1 MELNFYATLVCMVIV
16 LLIGRFIIKRV
27 AFFYK
32 YNIPEPVIGG
42 IIAAII
48 LFILNTKFNIQIKF
62 DESIKDPLMLAF
74 FTSIGLSADFASLKK
89 QGRILTIFLFCVAI
103 LLFMQNIIGVLLSQM
118 MGVNPILGLL
128 GGSIT
133 MSGGHGTGAAWADT
147 FIKEPYLFSPAK
159 EVALASATFGL
170 IMGGIIGGPVSRY
183 LINKNNLKPDIT
195 EFKDYEIKDG
205 DYKDESLL
213 FETPKK
219 QKLIT
224 SDTFIESL
232 ALIAIPLLIGT
243 QIAETLKN
251 ATFTLPAFV
260 WCLFI
265 GVLIR
270 NTLQGLKVHKV
281 FDREVSVIGNVS
293 LSLFL
298 ALALMTINLSQLV
311 ALAMPILII
320 LIAQVG
326 LMIIFATFVTFR
338 VMGKN
343 YDAAVLSAGHCGFGL
358 GAMPTAM
365 VNIQT
370 ITNHYGP
377 SHLAFIIV
385 PLVGAFFIDIIN
397 SVVIQ
402 GFLYFIKYF
411 SLI

>member
-1 MELNFYATLVCMVIV
+1 M
-16 LLIGRFIIKRV
+16 
-27 AFFYK
+27 
-32 YNIPEPVIGG
+32 
-42 IIAAII
+42 
-48 LFILNTKFNIQIKF
+48 
-62 DESIKDPLMLAF
+62 
-74 FTSIGLSADFASLKK
+74 
-89 QGRILTIFLFCVAI
+89 
-103 LLFMQNIIGVLLSQM
+103 
-118 MGVNPILGLL
+118 
-128 GGSIT
+128 
-133 MSGGHGTGAAWADT
+133 
-147 FIKEPYLFSPAK
+147 
-159 EVALASATFGL
+159 
-170 IMGGIIGGPVSRY
+170 
-183 LINKNNLKPDIT
+183 
-195 EFKDYEIKDG
+195 
-205 DYKDESLL
+205 
-213 FETPKK
+213 
-219 QKLIT
+219 
-224 SDTFIESL
+224 
-232 ALIAIPLLIGT
+232 
-243 QIAETLKN
+243 
-251 ATFTLPAFV
+251 
-260 WCLFI
+260 
-265 GVLIR
+265 
-270 NTLQGLKVHKV
+270 
-281 FDREVSVIGNVS
+281 
-293 LSLFL
+293 SLFL

>member
-32 YNIPEPVIGG
+32 YNIPEPVVGG
-42 IIAAII
+42 IVAAIV
-48 LFILNTKFNIQIKF
+48 LFVLHSKFNIQVKF

-89 QGRILTIFLFCVAI
+89 QGKVLIIFIICVTI
-103 LLFMQNIIGVLLSQM
+103 LLFGQNIIGILLAQV
-118 MGVNPILGLL
+118 MGANPLLGLL

-133 MSGGHGTGAAWADT
+133 MSGGHGTGLAWADT
-147 FIKEPYLFSPAK
+147 FIKEPYFFSPAK

-170 IMGGIIGGPVSRY
+170 IMGGIIGGPVARY
-183 LINKNNLKPDIT
+183 LINRNNLKPDIT
-195 EFKDYEIKDG
+195 EFKDYEVKED
-205 DYKDESLL
+205 DYKDDSLL

-243 QIAETLKN
+243 QISTMLKDS
-251 ATFTLPAFV
+251 AFTLPTFV

-270 NTLQGLKVHKV
+270 NILQGLKVHKV

-311 ALAMPILII
+311 ALAIPILVI
-320 LIAQVG
+320 LIAQVI
-326 LMIIFATFVTFR
+326 LMILFAIFVTFK

-402 GFLYFIKYF
+402 GFLYIIKYF
-411 SLI
+411 ALV